1 MASIRYFI
9 NRLGKMDWGKMWDT
23 TKTLQQRSGKSRPW
37 LLADMLRCGVKYNAG
52 YMDYKIADMY
62 RLNDAQRRSTIT
74 RGISNNIVRR
84 MNDKAYWHFF
94 DDKSQ
99 FNAGFS
105 QWVGRDWL
113 LFNKDTSKESLAAFA
128 AGKPSV
134 FVKPLEGSS
143 GVGVAKYSME
153 EMADASAFY
162 DTLRKGGDSIL
173 EETVVQHEEMARLC
187 PTSVNTVRIATLLGD
202 KGEGIVYAFLR
213 IGNGKVMDNVD
224 CGGMACRVDLDSGK
238 LTTPA
243 ADKAGHVFE
252 NHPITGVAFRGF
264 QVPYFEEAK
273 AMCLAAMKVVPQ
285 VRYVAWDVAIT
296 PTGPCFI
303 EGNSFPSHA
312 VPQFSAHYPNG
323 MGILTEFRKYIDC

>member
-1 MASIRYFI
+1 
-9 NRLGKMDWGKMWDT
+9 MWQT
-23 TKTLQQRSGKSRPW
+23 TGILKQRSGKSRLW
-37 LLADMLRCGVKYNAG
+37 LLMDMLRCGIKYNAG

-62 RLNDAQRRSTIT
+62 RLNDAQKRSTIT
-74 RGISNNIVRR
+74 RGISNDIVRR
-84 MNDKAYWHFF
+84 MNDKSYWHFF

-99 FNAGFS
+99 FNHHFS
-105 QWVGRDWL
+105 KWVRRDWL
-113 LFNKDTSKESLAAFA
+113 LFDKNTTIDKLAAFLQ
-128 AGKPSV
+128 GKPSV

-143 GVGVAKYSME
+143 GVGVQKFKAE
-153 EMADASAFY
+153 DFADTAAFY
-162 DTLRKGGDSIL
+162 QRLKTLGDSIL
-173 EETVVQHEEMARLC
+173 EETVVQHEDMARLC

-213 IGNGKVMDNVD
+213 IGNGNVMDNVD

-252 NHPITGVAFRGF
+252 THPMTGVAFRSF
-264 QVPYFEEAK
+264 ALPYFEEAK
-273 AMCLAAMKVVPQ
+273 QMCLEAMHVVPQ
-285 VRYVAWDVAIT
+285 VRYVAWDVALT
-296 PTGPCFI
+296 PDGPCFI

-312 VPQFSAHYPNG
+312 VPQFSAHYPDG